1 MTTRHDVARDA
12 VQERCYWILAQSD
25 TSMRQMLR
33 AVSSGA
39 RPHHPLLQ
47 ASFVTAR
54 MGPGPHTSSRAVRW
68 RLLGGI
74 VRTTVEDGV
83 AAARGL
89 GDHIDHQRLRSL
101 PPQARAA
108 AILDH
113 ACAAGGARLRGWSA
127 LQARYCLDIPDG
139 LDVAGAAWVHR
150 RTLQRWLALGYGLL
164 RSALADLELAA
175 LEGAAVA
182 VPADVRLEAGR

>member
-1 MTTRHDVARDA
+1 MSIRHDVARDA

-33 AVSSGA
+33 AVSTGG

-47 ASFVTAR
+47 AAFVTAR
-54 MGPGPHTSSRAVRW
+54 MGPGPHAGSRAVRW

-74 VRTTVEDGV
+74 VRNTVEDGV
-83 AAARGL
+83 AAARGA
-89 GDHIDHQRLRSL
+89 GDGIDQRGLRSL

-108 AILDH
+108 VVLDR
-113 ACAAGGARLRGWSA
+113 ACATGGARLRGWSA

-150 RTLQRWLALGYGLL
+150 RTFQRWLAVGYGLL
-164 RSALADLELAA
+164 RNALADLELAA
-175 LEGAAVA
+175 LEAAVVA
-182 VPADVRLEAGR
+182 VPENVHPETGR